1 MKQVLIVDDAPFVRL
16 TLKNMLEKNGFL
28 IAGEATN
35 GKEAI
40 MNYFQLKPDVVTM
53 DISMPVMN
61 GITALK
67 QIINKDPQANV
78 IMVTAVGQE
87 EFIKEAVLNGAKYF
101 IVKPL
106 EEEFVVNTINRIL
119 TC

>member
-1 MKQVLIVDDAPFVRL
+1 MKKVLIVDDAPFVRL

-35 GKEAI
+35 GQEAI

>member
-1 MKQVLIVDDAPFVRL
+1 MIVDDAPFVRL

-35 GKEAI
+35 GQEAI

>member
-35 GKEAI
+35 GQEAI

-106 EEEFVVNTINRIL
+106 EEEFVVNTINTIL

>member
-35 GKEAI
+35 GQEAI
-40 MNYFQLKPDVVTM
+40 IKYFQLKPDVVTM

-67 QIINKDPQANV
+67 QIINKDTQANV

>member
-1 MKQVLIVDDAPFVRL
+1 MK
-16 TLKNMLEKNGFL
+16 
-28 IAGEATN
+28 
-35 GKEAI
+35 
-40 MNYFQLKPDVVTM
+40 YFQLKPDVVTM

-106 EEEFVVNTINRIL
+106 EEEFVVNNINRIL

>member
-28 IAGEATN
+28 IAGEAVN
-35 GKEAI
+35 GQEAI
-40 MNYFQLKPDVVTM
+40 SKYFQLKPDVVTM

-67 QIINKDPQANV
+67 QIINKDPQANIV
-78 IMVTAVGQE
+78 MVTAIGQE
-87 EFIKEAVLNGAKYF
+87 EFIKEAVVNGAKYF

-106 EEEFVVNTINRIL
+106 EEDFVINTINRIL
-119 TC
+119 TY

>member
-1 MKQVLIVDDAPFVRL
+1 MKKVLIVDDAPFVRL

-35 GKEAI
+35 GQEAI

-106 EEEFVVNTINRIL
+106 EEEFVVNTINTIL

>member
-35 GKEAI
+35 GQEAI

-106 EEEFVVNTINRIL
+106 EEEFVVNTINKIL

>member
-16 TLKNMLEKNGFL
+16 TLKNMLEKNGL

-35 GKEAI
+35 GQEAI
-40 MNYFQLKPDVVTM
+40 MKYFQLKPDVVTM

>member
-35 GKEAI
+35 GQEAI
-40 MNYFQLKPDVVTM
+40 MKYLQLKPDVVTM

>member
-35 GKEAI
+35 GQEAI

>member
-35 GKEAI
+35 GQEDI
-40 MNYFQLKPDVVTM
+40 MKYFQLKPDVVTM

>member
-35 GKEAI
+35 GQEDI
-40 MNYFQLKPDVVTM
+40 MKYFQLKPDVVTM

-67 QIINKDPQANV
+67 QSINKDHQANV

>member
-1 MKQVLIVDDAPFVRL
+1 MKKVLIVDDAPFVRL
-16 TLKNMLEKNGFL
+16 TLKNMLEKNSFL

-35 GKEAI
+35 GQEAI

>member
-1 MKQVLIVDDAPFVRL
+1 MKQVLIVDDAPLVRL

-35 GKEAI
+35 GQEAI

>member
-35 GKEAI
+35 GQEAI
-40 MNYFQLKPDVVTM
+40 MKYFQLKPDVVTM

-67 QIINKDPQANV
+67 QIINKDPH
-78 IMVTAVGQE
+78 
-87 EFIKEAVLNGAKYF
+87 IKNSLY
-101 IVKPL
+101 
-106 EEEFVVNTINRIL
+106 
-119 TC
+119 

>member
-35 GKEAI
+35 GQEAI
-40 MNYFQLKPDVVTM
+40 MKYFQLKPDVVTM

-101 IVKPL
+101 IVKLL

>member
-35 GKEAI
+35 GQETI
-40 MNYFQLKPDVVTM
+40 MNYFQLKPDVVKM

>member
-35 GKEAI
+35 GQEAI
-40 MNYFQLKPDVVTM
+40 IKYFQLKPDVVTM

-61 GITALK
+61 GTTALK

>member
-35 GKEAI
+35 GQEAI
-40 MNYFQLKPDVVTM
+40 MNYFQLKPDVVKM

>member
-35 GKEAI
+35 GQEDI
-40 MNYFQLKPDVVTM
+40 MRYFQLKPDVVTM

>member
-35 GKEAI
+35 GQEAI

-78 IMVTAVGQE
+78 IMVTAV
-87 EFIKEAVLNGAKYF
+87 
-101 IVKPL
+101 
-106 EEEFVVNTINRIL
+106 
-119 TC
+119 

>member
-35 GKEAI
+35 GQEAI

-119 TC
+119 T

>member
-16 TLKNMLEKNGFL
+16 TLKYMLEKNGFL

-35 GKEAI
+35 GQEAI

>member
-35 GKEAI
+35 GQEAI

-87 EFIKEAVLNGAKYF
+87 EFIKECV
-101 IVKPL
+101 
-106 EEEFVVNTINRIL
+106 
-119 TC
+119 